1 MKQHWHLKAARA
13 RPKKALHSATT
24 PCPELNQGSLRQ
36 FIVNAN
42 AVSASSIILNQGRL
56 HGRWWLGRRMV
67 LDPSMDGHGVI
78 VSKSM
83 RLVVNP
89 ARIKD
94 PS

>member
-24 PCPELNQGSLRQ
+24 PCPEL
-36 FIVNAN
+36 NAN